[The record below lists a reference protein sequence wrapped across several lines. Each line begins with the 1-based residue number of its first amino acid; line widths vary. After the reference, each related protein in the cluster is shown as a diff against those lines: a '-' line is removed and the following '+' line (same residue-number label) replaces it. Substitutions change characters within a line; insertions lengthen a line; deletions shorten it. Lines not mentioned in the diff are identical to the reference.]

1 MKINFK
7 KYAKPFTLDL
17 LFFLLSFVFILLT
30 KLKITSFLIEINSY
44 SPQLEVL
51 QLTQNTEE
59 AYLILQSLNSVVAKA
74 FVFVLLL
81 PVLLFIIYTLTQSFT
96 FSKQKDYFK
105 KFSIF
110 TLVPFVLL
118 LLALFYSSISL
129 FILSFLTYYLTFL
142 LYFKF
147 DKNHLIKLLKKFYL
161 TFPLFLVYVLL
172 IVLILFFLTL
182 SLFAFFNFAFFFIP
196 IIVLILIYLFTI
208 YKQFLIKK
216 LSK

>member
-182 SLFAFFNFAFFFIP
+182 SLFEN
-196 IIVLILIYLFTI
+196 
-208 YKQFLIKK
+208 KN
-216 LSK
+216 SH